1 MLSSVTFWSRTAVV
15 LLLACSGQIA
25 SINLSESA
33 EATIEGQSTLGGITE
48 LVGGLGFSGFTEMD
62 ISQSSELKNQGVQ
75 QGDIE
80 TAMVTRFTLEVVDPS
95 DADLSF
101 ISSLEIW
108 VDAPDLDPVMV
119 ASQTDFPSGVASV
132 DFVLED
138 VDLADYVVSDSMSI
152 MTEASGSVPSDKV
165 TIKATADFEI
175 GVTAQG
181 ACNAAK
187 QASE

>member
-1 MLSSVTFWSRTAVV
+1 MLSAVSSWSRYAVV

-33 EATIEGQSTLGGITE
+33 EATIEGQSALGGITD
-48 LVGGLGFSGFTEMD
+48 LVGSLGFSGFTEMD
-62 ISQSSELKNQGVQ
+62 IAQSSELKNQGVQ
-75 QGDIE
+75 PGDIE
-80 TAMVTRFTLEVVDPS
+80 TAVVTRFVLEVVDPS

-101 ISSLEIW
+101 ISTLEIW

-119 ASQTDFPSGVASV
+119 ASQTDFPSGVSSV
-132 DFVLED
+132 DFILEE
-138 VDLADYVVSDSMSI
+138 VDLVDYVVSDSLSI
-152 MTEASGSVPSDKV
+152 TTEASGSIPSDTV
-165 TIKATADFEI
+165 TIRATADFEI

-187 QASE
+187 QAGE